1 MASFVQSLFIHS
13 ERKKNETKSL
23 LKTSNRF
30 STESAVLTSQTY
42 CESIES
48 GLNKIRRTCLMIKE
62 NKMFND

>member
-1 MASFVQSLFIHS
+1 MASFVQSPFIHT
-13 ERKKNETKSL
+13 ETKKNETKSL

-30 STESAVLTSQTY
+30 LLTSQTY

-48 GLNKIRRTCLMIKE
+48 GLNKISRTCLKIKE

>member
-1 MASFVQSLFIHS
+1 MASFVQSLFIHA
-13 ERKKNETKSL
+13 EPKKNETKSL

-48 GLNKIRRTCLMIKE
+48 GLNKIRRTCLKIKE